1 MLWCAILAALI
12 FDHVNLLKLHVEFD
26 CILELKSS
34 TSVRNQEQ
42 NMTSFRC
49 LLQQPPTSLLQTR
62 ELESRRVLHV
72 TTGEA
77 EGLWQK
83 KVANIGH
90 VSDMIQKDFATTS

>member
-1 MLWCAILAALI
+1 
-12 FDHVNLLKLHVEFD
+12 
-26 CILELKSS
+26 
-34 TSVRNQEQ
+34 
-42 NMTSFRC
+42 MTSFRC

-90 VSDMIQKDFATTS
+90 VSDMIQKDFATTSWNKKSEMTVTEKGNDRTCKNHTEGLDRRMTLQAVCSGRAI